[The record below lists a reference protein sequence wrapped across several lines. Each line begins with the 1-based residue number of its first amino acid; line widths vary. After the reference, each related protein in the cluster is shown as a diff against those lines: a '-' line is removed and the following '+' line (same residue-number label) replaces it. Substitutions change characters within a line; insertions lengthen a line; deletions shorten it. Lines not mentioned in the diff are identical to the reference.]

1 METVF
6 LHMFKMSLIASFLAL
21 VVFALRFLLKKAPK
35 ALFCVLWGFVAV
47 RLIFPISAESS
58 LSLIPARLTASDAV
72 VSDTATTAP
81 VTFFA
86 PAPGDSIP
94 TSEDFVLNSTL
105 PVSDGTDVLSQNT
118 TASSS
123 LFADAF
129 LAPEADTLPSDTGK
143 EPASGRPLFYIDSVL
158 WPAGILVMLLYAV
171 SGYVRIRRKV
181 KEAVHLT
188 DNLWLCDHVASP
200 FILGIFRPRI
210 LLPSTI
216 SQEEAI
222 HVIAHEQAHIKRF
235 DHLWKPLG
243 FLLLSVYW
251 FNPVLWIAY
260 IFLCKDIELA
270 CDERVIK
277 KMDAEHI
284 KAYSSTLLQYSISRK
299 TISFCPLAFGEV
311 HVKKR
316 IKNVLHYK
324 RPAFWVMLLAV
335 VSCLTVAVCFLTNPK
350 SGTTPEKEEL
360 ATEDLGTLLF
370 RSLSLTESGS
380 DIPGLDLTTEPFT
393 FFTPDAPEEHSLL
406 LQWSNR
412 NYNKDLTY
420 EESFDI
426 LRYENDTW
434 VSVAAEDFLFPT
446 VSRNLPRKTSQSVT
460 CYIDQFDLSKDG
472 LYRFRAEP
480 TKGQYVWFDFEV
492 ISVYENK
499 AEFLPDSTLLSIV
512 EFLAKDKTRACD
524 IRNTSAELYGILLA
538 NGMGTVNCFVNDLE
552 LRKEYGIREYF
563 MAQICSELTGVGT
576 EQGEYDPAT
585 WWATADQWLRIYN
598 NYLAAQRYQEMVN
611 GTEHQP
617 DGAENLPAGTVA
629 AWKNTS
635 LANPTYNPRTPT
647 PRPLVW
653 VNYFY
658 NRTKTPN
665 GSLLVE
671 LPEFPGVTFYADSQK
686 ICTASPT
693 GMRTL
698 ISGSAIYTTY
708 VADLN
713 NDSFP
718 EICATVGAKDAPEQ
732 LHVIVYDYKNNIS
745 YALQDSLRYDYSIFG
760 DGYSMYV
767 QKSDRTGAEPD
778 YVGTLTLTQSAET
791 EHCSLTL
798 LPVHEAIYGSAWTSA
813 VQLDLLTYSNLY
825 ADSYE
830 RTNRWEPNDYLPI
843 CHFFTEADWEAF
855 ANLYGDVS
863 VWSKGTLLTLAEVF
877 DKEMTTLIK
886 ACQEDELHVTFYLF
900 PHGLGIG
907 YSNFPNEQG
916 FLETLE
922 NGTELQS

>member
-21 VVFALRFLLKKAPK
+21 VVFALRFLFKKAPK

-72 VSDTATTAP
+72 VSDTTTTAP

-86 PAPGDSIP
+86 PAPGESIP
-94 TSEDFVLNSTL
+94 TSEDFVLSSTI
-105 PVSDGTDVLSQNT
+105 PVSDGTDGLSQNI

-143 EPASGRPLFYIDSVL
+143 ESASGRPLFYIASVL
-158 WPAGILVMLLYAV
+158 WPAGILVMLLYAI

-350 SGTTPEKEEL
+350 TGKSPKKEEL
-360 ATEDLGTLLF
+360 ATEAPGTLLL
-370 RSLSLTESGS
+370 RSLTLKETGS
-380 DIPGLDLTTEPFT
+380 DVPGLELTTEPFS
-393 FFTPDAPEEHSLL
+393 FFTPGAPKEHSLL
-406 LQWSNR
+406 LHWSNR
-412 NYNKDLTY
+412 NINKDLTY
-420 EESFDI
+420 GEKFDI
-426 LRYENDTW
+426 LRYEDDIW
-434 VSVAAEDFLFPT
+434 VSCAAEDFVFPT
-446 VSRNLPRKTSQSVT
+446 VSRELPKKTSQTIT
-460 CYIDQFDLSKDG
+460 CYIDKFDLSKDG
-472 LYRFRAEP
+472 LYRFRSEP
-480 TKGQYVWFDFEV
+480 TEGQYVWFDFEV
-492 ISVYENK
+492 SSLYENK
-499 AEFLPDSTLLSIV
+499 TEFLPDSTLLSIV
-512 EFLAKDKTRACD
+512 EFLANGKTRACD
-524 IRNTSAELYGILLA
+524 IRNTSEELYGILLA

-598 NYLAAQRYQEMVN
+598 NYLAAQRYIEMAN
-611 GTEHQP
+611 GAETRP
-617 DGAENLPAGTVA
+617 GSTENLPAGTVA
-629 AWKNTS
+629 AWKTAS
-635 LANPTYNPRTPT
+635 LANPTYNPRTPA

-658 NRTKTPN
+658 NRTKNPD
-665 GSLLVE
+665 GSLLME
-671 LPEFPGVTFYADSQK
+671 LPEFPGATFYADSQK
-686 ICTASPT
+686 ICTASPG

-698 ISGSAIYTTY
+698 ISGSTIYTTY

-778 YVGTLTLTQSAET
+778 FVGTLTLTQSAET

-830 RTNRWEPNDYLPI
+830 RTNRWATNDYLPI

-877 DKEMTTLIK
+877 DEEMTALIK

-907 YSNFPNEQG
+907 YSNFPHEQG
-916 FLETLE
+916 FLEALG
-922 NGTELQS
+922 NGAEQQS

>member
-6 LHMFKMSLIASFLAL
+6 LHMFKMSLTASFLAL
-21 VVFALRFLLKKAPK
+21 VVFALRLLLKKAPK

-58 LSLIPARLTASDAV
+58 FSLVPARLTASDSM
-72 VSDTATTAP
+72 VSDTTDAAP

-86 PAPGDSIP
+86 PAPGDSVLIA
-94 TSEDFVLNSTL
+94 EDFALNNTL
-105 PVSDGTDVLSQNT
+105 PVFGETDALSQNT
-118 TASSS
+118 NEAAMLSGE
-123 LFADAF
+123 AF
-129 LAPEADTLPSDTGK
+129 LAPEAGETPSDLGK
-143 EPASGRPLFYIDSVL
+143 EPASGRPLFYIASVL

-181 KEAVHLT
+181 REAVHLT
-188 DNLWLCDHVASP
+188 DNIWLCDHVASP

-210 LLPSTI
+210 LLPSSI
-216 SQEEAI
+216 SQEEAA

-350 SGTTPEKEEL
+350 TGKSPKKEEL
-360 ATEDLGTLLF
+360 ATEAPGTLLL
-370 RSLSLTESGS
+370 RSLTLKETGS
-380 DIPGLDLTTEPFT
+380 DVPGLGLTTEPFS
-393 FFTPDAPEEHSLL
+393 FFTPGAPEEHSLL
-406 LQWSNR
+406 LHWSNR
-412 NYNKDLTY
+412 NLNKDLTY
-420 EESFDI
+420 GEKFDI
-426 LRYENDTW
+426 LRYENETW
-434 VSVAAEDFLFPT
+434 LSVAAEDFAFPT
-446 VSRNLPRKTSQSVT
+446 FSRELPRKTSQSIT

-472 LYRFRAEP
+472 LYRFRSEP
-480 TKGQYVWFDFEV
+480 TEGQYVWFDFEV
-492 ISVYENK
+492 NSLYENK
-499 AEFLPDSTLLSIV
+499 TEFLPDSTLLSIV
-512 EFLAKDKTRACD
+512 EFLANGKTRACD
-524 IRNTSAELYGILLA
+524 IRNTSEELYGILLA
-538 NGMGTVNCFVNDLE
+538 NGMGTVNCFVNDLA
-552 LRKEYGIREYF
+552 LSKEYGIREYF
-563 MAQICSELTGVGT
+563 MAQICAELTGVGT
-576 EQGEYDPAT
+576 EQGDYDPAT
-585 WWATADQWLRIYN
+585 WWATADQWLNIYN
-598 NYLAAQRYQEMVN
+598 NHLAAQKYVEMVN
-611 GTEHQP
+611 GSGNQP
-617 DGAENLPAGTVA
+617 TGTVSE
-629 AWKNTS
+629 WKNTS
-635 LANPTYNPRTPT
+635 LANATYNPRTPM

-658 NRTKTPN
+658 NKTKNPD
-665 GSLLVE
+665 GSLLME
-671 LPEFPGVTFYADSQK
+671 LPEFPGITFYADSQK

-693 GMRTL
+693 GMQTL
-698 ISGSAIYTTY
+698 VSGSAIYTTY

-713 NDSFP
+713 NDNYP
-718 EICATVGAKDAPEQ
+718 EICATVGAKGAPEQ
-732 LHVIVYDYKNNIS
+732 LYIIVYDYKNNLS
-745 YALQDSLRYDYSIFG
+745 YALQDPLRYDYSIFG

-767 QKSDRTGAEPD
+767 QKTDRTGAESD
-778 YVGTLTLTQSAET
+778 FVGTLTLTPSAET
-791 EHCSLTL
+791 DSGSLTL
-798 LPVHEAIYGSAWTSA
+798 TPVHEAIYGSAWTSA
-813 VQLDLLTYSNLY
+813 VQIDLLTYSNLY
-825 ADSYE
+825 AESYE
-830 RTNRWEPNDYLPI
+830 SSNRWATNDYLPI

-855 ANLYGDVS
+855 TDLYGDVS
-863 VWSKGTLLTLAEVF
+863 VWSKGTLLTLEEVF
-877 DKEMTTLIK
+877 DEEMTTLIK

-922 NGTELQS
+922 NAEELQS